1 MGLIRNPLASL
12 VAIVF
17 FLSGCA
23 SVPIQF
29 GKETSVAVWEFE
41 DLSPPGS
48 VQSDLG
54 ELLSARVIQTLSEG
68 EGYTVVERDR
78 LVLALEE
85 LRLGTESFADESTGL
100 RIGRLIGAQMMVFGG
115 YQVIEDKMRLD
126 LRLVEVETGRILK
139 AAQRTTS
146 SSDLSGWLKAA
157 KEAAD
162 ELF

>member
-1 MGLIRNPLASL
+1 MGVICNFLARL

-17 FLSGCA
+17 FLSGCGP
-23 SVPIQF
+23 VPLQY
-29 GKETSVAVWEFE
+29 GKETSIAVWEFE

-68 EGYTVVERDR
+68 SGYTVVERNR

-85 LRLGTESFADESTGL
+85 LRLGTETFADENTGL
-100 RIGRLIGAQMMVFGG
+100 RIGRLVGAQLMVFGG
-115 YQVIEDKMRLD
+115 YQVIEEKMRLD